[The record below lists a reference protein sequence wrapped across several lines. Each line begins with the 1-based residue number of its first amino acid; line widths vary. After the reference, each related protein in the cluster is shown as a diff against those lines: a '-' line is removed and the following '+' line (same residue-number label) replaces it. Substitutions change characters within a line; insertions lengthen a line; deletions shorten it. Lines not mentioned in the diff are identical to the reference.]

1 MAGISVGSD
10 VTARGSQPA
19 DVERSLVEQ
28 ALARTGG
35 NVSRAARLLGISR
48 DALRYRV
55 DRLGLRGSTRGR
67 G

>member
-10 VTARGSQPA
+10 VTARGLRLA